1 MKNAMCGRVG
11 RWGASLLL
19 SGGIL
24 VFGFQQYASGAGA
37 EGSMKRPGPNDDLLK
52 LNFKFD
58 GAQSCSNAQCHG
70 ADAPKEG
77 KGATTLAE
85 YTQWSG
91 GDKHKD
97 AFGQLSNDQGKKIAD
112 ALKIADA
119 TTDARCTQCHA
130 LDVPKNLQ
138 GKQYDK
144 SEGVS
149 CASCHGPSEKW
160 LSPHKE
166 KGWTEKQR
174 VQYKT
179 HDALLKATGLFD
191 TKSVID
197 RANKCTSCH
206 LSIDADMV
214 AAGHPQPTFELD
226 YFSKDDKAGGIYTSQ
241 HWRNP
246 NVPFYNASL
255 WSTGQAVSVRDAM
268 HQLADRAGMKA
279 DAKAVTDAFNQA
291 MAHYSVFRGTGYTGK
306 WDPTSGMLTKAMTA
320 KDMAGVAKNAQ
331 MIADEA
337 GKAAPGVGAAKWDKA
352 RTTAVLQ
359 YLLKDPTPAYYG
371 DKGMEQQAYAI
382 YSLYNAITP
391 NGPAAKAIVE
401 QLFPPEQGAYDKAKF
416 AAGLKAIAAQVK

>member
-1 MKNAMCGRVG
+1 MCGRVG
-11 RWGASLLL
+11 RWGASVLL

-24 VFGFQQYASGAGA
+24 AFGGFQQYASGQGAAGA
-37 EGSMKRPGPNDDLLK
+37 KRPGPNDDLLK

-58 GAQSCSNAQCHG
+58 GAASCSNAQCHG

-85 YTQWSG
+85 YTQWSS

-97 AFGQLSNDQGKKIAD
+97 AYGQLTNDEGKKIA
-112 ALKIADA
+112 AAMKIPDA
-119 TTDARCTQCHA
+119 TADKRCTDCHA
-130 LDVPKNLQ
+130 LDVPKALN

-144 SEGVS
+144 TEGVS

-160 LSPHKE
+160 IGPHKE

-174 VQYKT
+174 AQYKT

-206 LSIDADMV
+206 LSIDAEMV

-226 YFSKDDKAGGIYTSQ
+226 YFSKSEAKGGIYTAQ
-241 HWRNP
+241 HWRDP

-255 WSTGQAVSVRDAM
+255 WSTGQAVSLRDAM
-268 HQLADRAGMKA
+268 HQLAERAGGKA
-279 DAKAVTDAFNQA
+279 DAKAVADAYSQA
-291 MAHYSVFRGTGYTGK
+291 MAHYGVFRGTGYTTK
-306 WDPTSGMLTKAMTA
+306 WDPTAAALAKAVIG
-320 KDMAGVAKNAQ
+320 KDMAGIAKNAQ

-337 GKAAPGVGAAKWDKA
+337 GKLAPSVGAAKWDKA
-352 RTTAVLQ
+352 RTSGVLG
-359 YLLKDPTPAYYG
+359 YLLKDNSIAAYG
-371 DKGMEQQAYAI
+371 EKGMEQQAYAI

-391 NGPAAKAIVE
+391 NGPAAKTIVE
-401 QLFPPEQGAYDKAKF
+401 QLFPPESGAYDKAKF
-416 AAGLKAIAAQVK
+416 AAGLKTVAGQVK

>member
-1 MKNAMCGRVG
+1 V
-11 RWGASLLL
+11 
-19 SGGIL
+19 
-24 VFGFQQYASGAGA
+24 
-37 EGSMKRPGPNDDLLK
+37 
-52 LNFKFD
+52 
-58 GAQSCSNAQCHG
+58 
-70 ADAPKEG
+70 
-77 KGATTLAE
+77 
-85 YTQWSG
+85 
-91 GDKHKD
+91 
-97 AFGQLSNDQGKKIAD
+97 GKKIAD
-112 ALKIADA
+112 TLKIADA
-119 TTDARCTQCHA
+119 TADARCTQCHA
-130 LDVPKNLQ
+130 LDVPQKLQ

-174 VQYKT
+174 EALKT
-179 HDALLKATGLFD
+179 HDALLKQWGLYD
-191 TKSVID
+191 TKSVIA
-197 RANKCTSCH
+197 RADKCTSCH
-206 LSIDADMV
+206 LAIDADMV

-226 YFSKDDKAGGIYTSQ
+226 YFSKSEAKGGIYTAQ
-241 HWRNP
+241 HWRDP
-246 NVPFYNASL
+246 NVPFYNATL

-291 MAHYSVFRGTGYTGK
+291 MAHYSVFRGTGYTTK
-306 WDPTSGMLTKAMTA
+306 WDPTSGALAKAMTG

-331 MIADEA
+331 MIAAEA
-337 GKAAPGVGAAKWDKA
+337 GKIAPGVGAAKWDKA
-352 RTTAVLQ
+352 RTAAVLP
-359 YLLKDPTPAYYG
+359 YLLKDPTPAAYG

-416 AAGLKAIAAQVK
+416 AAGLKAVAAQVK